1 MNLTE
6 LGARIK
12 QLREKRGLKQIAVAN
27 ALQISAQA
35 VSKWE
40 RGENAPDIAVLLD
53 LSKLLG
59 VSCDTLLGRGENTD
73 DTFEATVF
81 CSDLRG
87 FARRCAEMPPR
98 DVALWANGIFHLI
111 TESVVRHD
119 GIPVKYVGDGFLGF
133 FSGPNHA
140 KRALLAA

>member
-6 LGARIK
+6 LGGRIK

-40 RGENAPDIAVLLD
+40 RGENAPDIAILLD

-59 VSCDTLLGRGENTD
+59 VSVDTLLGRREQEN
-73 DTFEATVF
+73 DTFPATVF
-81 CSDLRG
+81 CTDMKG
-87 FARRCAEMPPR
+87 FAARSAIMPPR
-98 DVALWANGIFHLI
+98 EVAAWANGLFHHV
-111 TESVVRHD
+111 TEAVTRFD
-119 GIPVKYVGDGFLGF
+119 GVPVKYVGDGFLGF
-133 FSGPNHA
+133 FS
-140 KRALLAA
+140 